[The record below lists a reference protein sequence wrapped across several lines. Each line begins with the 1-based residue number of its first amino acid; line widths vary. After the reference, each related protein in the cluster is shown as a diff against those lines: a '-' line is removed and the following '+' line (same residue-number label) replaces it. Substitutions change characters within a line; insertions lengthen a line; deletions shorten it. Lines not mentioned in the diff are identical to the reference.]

1 MRPSPG
7 EVASAWLQQ
16 ARQDLD
22 DATFN
27 ASGKRHNVACFLAQQ
42 AAEKALKAFLYAQ
55 GIEQVRGHSV
65 HSVEAL
71 SRQAA
76 EFDDSLAPLTTQ
88 AAPLDQYYIP
98 TRYPNGLPVGS
109 IPAHCYVASDST
121 RARRLAG
128 TVVEAVVSR
137 LQPAE

>member
-27 ASGKRHNVACFLAQQ
+27 ASGNRHNVACFLAQQ

-65 HSVEAL
+65 EAL

-76 EFDDSLAPLTTQ
+76 QFDDSLAPLTMQ

-109 IPAHCYVASDST
+109 IPAHCYDSNDSA
-121 RARRLAG
+121 RALQLAG
-128 TVVEAVVSR
+128 TVVEAVESR
-137 LQPAE
+137 LRPAE

>member
-55 GIEQVRGHSV
+55 GIEQVHG

-71 SRQAA
+71 SRQTVQ
-76 EFDDSLAPLTTQ
+76 FDASLAPLTTQ

-109 IPAHCYVASDST
+109 IPAHCYAASDST
-121 RARRLAG
+121 RALRLAG
-128 TVVEAVVSR
+128 TVIEAVGSR
-137 LQPAE
+137 LRPAE

>member
-16 ARQDLD
+16 AGQGLD

-27 ASGKRHNVACFLAQQ
+27 ASGNRHNVACFLAQQ

-65 HSVEAL
+65 EAL
-71 SRQAA
+71 SQRAA
-76 EFDDSLAPLTTQ
+76 QFDDSLAPLPMQ

-109 IPAHCYVASDST
+109 IPAHCYASSDSA
-121 RARRLAG
+121 RALRLAG
-128 TVVEAVVSR
+128 AVIEAVESR
-137 LQPAE
+137 LRPAE